1 MNELEKMIQGE
12 FYDSS
17 DPLLV
22 QMRTTAH
29 GLCLEYNQLK
39 ETDSKRR
46 NEILNELFPDHG
58 KRLYLQGPIQMDYGS
73 NVHFGQDVYANFNF
87 TILDICPVTI
97 GDNVFIGPNV
107 SLYGALHPLDPNERR
122 CYRNSDGRVT
132 DKEYGKPIR
141 IGSDTWIGGS
151 VTILAGVSIG
161 EGCVIGAGSVV
172 TKDIPPHSLAF
183 GNPARVQR
191 EIKPKDIQK

>member
-1 MNELEKMIQGE
+1 MNELEKMIGGE
-12 FYDSS
+12 FYDPS
-17 DPLLV
+17 DPLLAK
-22 QMRTTAH
+22 MRMRAH
-29 GLCLEYNQLK
+29 YSCLIYNQLLPGA
-39 ETDSKRR
+39 TRRR
-46 NEILNELFPDHG
+46 NRILDELFPDHG
-58 KRLYLQGPIQMDYGS
+58 EGLYIQGPLQVDYGS
-73 NVHFGQDVYANFNF
+73 NVHFGKDVYANFNF

-97 GDNVFIGPNV
+97 GDNVYIGPNV

-122 CYRNSDGRVT
+122 SYKNSEGRMT

-141 IGSDTWIGGS
+141 IASDTRIGGS
-151 VTILAGVSIG
+151 VTILAGVTIG

-191 EIKPKDIQK
+191 EITPKDMQK

>member
-1 MNELEKMIQGE
+1 MNELEKMIRGE
-12 FYDSS
+12 FYDPS
-17 DPLLV
+17 DPLLAN
-22 QMRTTAH
+22 MRTKAH
-29 GLCLEYNQLK
+29 CLCLEYNQLK
-39 ETDSKRR
+39 ETESKKR
-46 NEILNELFPDHG
+46 NEILDELFPDYG
-58 KRLYLQGPIQMDYGS
+58 EGLFLQGPIQIDYGS
-73 NVHFGQDVYANFNF
+73 NVHFGRGVYANFNF
-87 TILDICPVTI
+87 TVLDICPVTI
-97 GDNVFIGPNV
+97 GDNVYMGPNV
-107 SLYGALHPLDPNERR
+107 SLYGALHPLDPDERR
-122 CYRNSDGRVT
+122 SYMNAEGRVT

-151 VTILAGVSIG
+151 VTILAGVTIG